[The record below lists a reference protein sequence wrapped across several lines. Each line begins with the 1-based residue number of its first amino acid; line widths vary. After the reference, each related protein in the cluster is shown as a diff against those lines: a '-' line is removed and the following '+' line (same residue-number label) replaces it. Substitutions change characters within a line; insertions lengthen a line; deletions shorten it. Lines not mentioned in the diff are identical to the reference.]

1 MCFGGEGNW
10 GVVSFASPH
19 KDHEKSGLLQ
29 ASLQYPF
36 LLLLLARWA
45 ASARALRSLSLV
57 GLSPHK
63 AHKKEGFCKQAC
75 NILFSS
81 SFSLAGRQALERFA
95 LYRLWGFRPIR
106 RTKKEGLCKQAC
118 NAFFFCAPCP
128 AQCWSMFSINI
139 PYPFVLSC
147 TNTWVTAPTSFPF
160 WIMGLPLMPW
170 TIPPVS
176 SSSSESVTWITRLL
190 FV

>member
-1 MCFGGEGNW
+1 MGFCKQACNILFSSSFSLAGRQALERFALYRLW
-10 GVVSFASPH
+10 GFRPI
-19 KDHEKSGLLQ
+19 
-29 ASLQYPF
+29 
-36 LLLLLARWA
+36 R
-45 ASARALRSLSLV
+45 RT
-57 GLSPHK
+57 
-63 AHKKEGFCKQAC
+63 KKEGLCKQAC

>member
-1 MCFGGEGNW
+1 MFWWGGELG
-10 GVVSFASPH
+10 SCKFRFIRRT
-19 KDHEKSGLLQ
+19 EKGGL
-29 ASLQYPF
+29 
-36 LLLLLARWA
+36 
-45 ASARALRSLSLV
+45 
-57 GLSPHK
+57 
-63 AHKKEGFCKQAC
+63 CKWAC
-75 NILFSS
+75 NILFSFSLAGRQALERFALYLLWGFRPIRRTKKRAYASKLATDS

-106 RTKKEGLCKQAC
+106 RTKKEGFCKQAC